1 MTKREQI
8 VYKTMS
14 ENIVRAGEFG
24 LCPGPFVFMRAE
36 YRRVVRREQTHL
48 LLEAILLASLIFALI
63 APWKTSAEDKTS
75 VEVTNTVLRLEWG
88 AAAIADSDADDI
100 AEESP
105 DESERIREAIKAK
118 SNVLEDCIITGYCA
132 DCVEKYAH
140 MNQDEFGRVL
150 TASGQWVYPGSC
162 VATDPDVIPT
172 GSTVIIGDK
181 TYIALDV
188 GVRGNHVDILMTH
201 EEAQTAGVR
210 HETVWWCEEQR

>member
-1 MTKREQI
+1 MSKREQI
-8 VYKTMS
+8 IYNAMS
-14 ENIVRAGEFG
+14 DNITRAAALG
-24 LCPGPFVFMRAE
+24 LCPGPFVVMRSE
-36 YRRVVRREQTHL
+36 YRRVVRREHKHL
-48 LLEAILLASLIFALI
+48 FLEAVLLVSLIFALI
-63 APWKTSAEDKTS
+63 APWRASAEDHAPAES
-75 VEVTNTVLRLEWG
+75 ANTVLRLEWG
-88 AAAIADSDADDI
+88 AESGAGSGTDDI
-100 AEESP
+100 AIEAP

-132 DCVEKYAH
+132 GCVEKYAH

-210 HETVWWCEEQR
+210 HETVWWCDEQR

>member
-1 MTKREQI
+1 
-8 VYKTMS
+8 MS
-14 ENIVRAGEFG
+14 ENIARAGEFG
-24 LCPGPFVFMRAE
+24 LCPGPFVAMRAE
-36 YRRVVRREQTHL
+36 YRRVVRREHKHL
-48 LLEAILLASLIFALI
+48 FLEAILLVSLIFALI
-63 APWKTSAEDKTS
+63 APWRANAEDKAP
-75 VEVTNTVLRLEWG
+75 VEATNTVLRLEWG
-88 AAAIADSDADDI
+88 TADSADSDAGDI

-188 GVRGNHVDILMTH
+188 GVRGNHVDILMH
-201 EEAQTAGVR
+201 HDDAAVAGVR
-210 HETVWWCEEQR
+210 RETVWWCEERE

>member
-1 MTKREQI
+1 MTRREQI
-8 VYKTMS
+8 VYKAMS
-14 ENIVRAGEFG
+14 ENIARAGEFG
-24 LCPGPFVFMRAE
+24 LCPGPFVAMRAE
-36 YRRVVRREQTHL
+36 YRRVVRREQTHF
-48 LLEAILLASLIFALI
+48 LLEFMLLALLIFALI
-63 APWKTSAEDKTS
+63 APWRTSAKDKVP
-75 VEVTNTVLRLEWG
+75 VEATNTVLRLEWG
-88 AAAIADSDADDI
+88 TADSADNDADDI
-100 AEESP
+100 AAESP

-188 GVRGNHVDILMTH
+188 GVIGKHVDILMTH
-201 EEAQTAGVR
+201 EEAAVAGVR
-210 HETVWWCEEQR
+210 RETVWWCEE

>member
-1 MTKREQI
+1 MTRREQI
-8 VYKTMS
+8 VYKAMS
-14 ENIVRAGEFG
+14 ENIARAGEFG
-24 LCPGPFVFMRAE
+24 LCPGPFVAMRAE
-36 YRRVVRREQTHL
+36 YRRVVRREHKHL
-48 LLEAILLASLIFALI
+48 LLEAVLLVSLIFALI
-63 APWKTSAEDKTS
+63 APWRTSAEGKAP
-75 VEVTNTVLRLEWG
+75 VEATNTVLRLEWG
-88 AAAIADSDADDI
+88 TADSADSDADDI
-100 AEESP
+100 AAESP
-105 DESERIREAIKAK
+105 DESDRIREAIKAK

-181 TYIALDV
+181 AYIALDV
-188 GVRGNHVDILMTH
+188 GVTGNHVDILMTH

>member
-1 MTKREQI
+1 MTRREQI

-14 ENIVRAGEFG
+14 ENIARAGEFG
-24 LCPGPFVFMRAE
+24 LCPGPFVAMRAE
-36 YRRVVRREQTHL
+36 YRRVVRREHKHL
-48 LLEAILLASLIFALI
+48 LLEAILLVSLIFALI
-63 APWKTSAEDKTS
+63 APWRTSAEDKAP
-75 VEVTNTVLRLEWG
+75 VEAANTVLRLEWG
-88 AAAIADSDADDI
+88 AADSADSDADDI

-188 GVRGNHVDILMTH
+188 GVIGKHVDILMTH
-201 EEAQTAGVR
+201 EEAAVAGVR
-210 HETVWWCEEQR
+210 RETVWWCDERE

>member
-1 MTKREQI
+1 MTRREQI

-14 ENIVRAGEFG
+14 ENIARAGEFG
-24 LCPGPFVFMRAE
+24 LCPGPFVAMRAE
-36 YRRVVRREQTHL
+36 YRRVVRREQTHF
-48 LLEAILLASLIFALI
+48 LLEFMLLTLLIFALI
-63 APWKTSAEDKTS
+63 APWRANAEDKAP
-75 VEVTNTVLRLEWG
+75 VEATNTVLRLEWG
-88 AAAIADSDADDI
+88 AADSADNGADDI
-100 AEESP
+100 TAESP

-210 HETVWWCEEQR
+210 HETVWWCEE

>member
-14 ENIVRAGEFG
+14 ENIARAGEFG
-24 LCPGPFVFMRAE
+24 LCPGPFVAMRAE
-36 YRRVVRREQTHL
+36 YRRVVRREQTHF
-48 LLEAILLASLIFALI
+48 LLEFMLLALLIFALI
-63 APWKTSAEDKTS
+63 APWRASADTPH
-75 VEVTNTVLRLEWG
+75 TVLRVEWG
-88 AAAIADSDADDI
+88 EDVDSHDTI
-100 AEESP
+100 VEEDP
-105 DESERIREAIKAK
+105 DESERILEAIKAK
-118 SNVLEDCIITGYCA
+118 SNVLEDCIITSYCA

-188 GVRGNHVDILMTH
+188 GVIGKHVDILMTH
-201 EEAQTAGVR
+201 EEAAVAGAR
-210 HETVWWCEEQR
+210 RETVWWCEE

>member
-1 MTKREQI
+1 MTRREQI
-8 VYKTMS
+8 VYKSMS
-14 ENIVRAGEFG
+14 ENIARAGEFG
-24 LCPGPFVFMRAE
+24 LCPGPFVAMRAE
-36 YRRVVRREQTHL
+36 YQRVVRREHTHF
-48 LLEAILLASLIFALI
+48 LLEIMLLALLIFALI
-63 APWKTSAEDKTS
+63 APWRANAEDKAPA
-75 VEVTNTVLRLEWG
+75 EATNTVLRLEWG
-88 AAAIADSDADDI
+88 TADSADNDADDI
-100 AEESP
+100 AAESP

-188 GVRGNHVDILMTH
+188 GVIGKHVDILMSH

-210 HETVWWCEEQR
+210 HETVWWCEE

>member
-1 MTKREQI
+1 MSKREQI
-8 VYKTMS
+8 IYNAMS
-14 ENIVRAGEFG
+14 DNITRASALG
-24 LCPGPFVFMRAE
+24 LCPKPFVVMRAE
-36 YRRVVRREQTHL
+36 YRRVVRRERKHL
-48 LLEAILLASLIFALI
+48 LLEAVLLVSLIFVLI
-63 APWKTSAEDKTS
+63 APWRASAEDKAP
-75 VEVTNTVLRLEWG
+75 VEAKNTVLRLEWG
-88 AAAIADSDADDI
+88 MADSAGSDADDI
-100 AEESP
+100 AAESP

-118 SNVLEDCIITGYCA
+118 SNELEDCIITGYCA

-150 TASGQWVYPGSC
+150 TASGQWVYPGFC
-162 VATDPDVIPT
+162 VATDPNVIPT

-181 TYIALDV
+181 TYIALDA

>member
-1 MTKREQI
+1 MPCCGLPLIIYSVFI
-8 VYKTMS
+8 VPLPMS
-14 ENIVRAGEFG
+14 AIR
-24 LCPGPFVFMRAE
+24 LTPFS
-36 YRRVVRREQTHL
+36 VVAKPAI
-48 LLEAILLASLIFALI
+48 LEA
-63 APWKTSAEDKTS
+63 
-75 VEVTNTVLRLEWG
+75 V
-88 AAAIADSDADDI
+88 
-100 AEESP
+100 
-105 DESERIREAIKAK
+105 KAK

-188 GVRGNHVDILMTH
+188 GVIGKHVDILMTH
-201 EEAQTAGVR
+201 EEAAVAGVR
-210 HETVWWCEEQR
+210 RETVWWCEE

>member
-1 MTKREQI
+1 MTRREQI

-14 ENIVRAGEFG
+14 ENIARAGEFG
-24 LCPGPFVFMRAE
+24 LCPGPFVAMRAE
-36 YRRVVRREQTHL
+36 YRRVVRREQTHF
-48 LLEAILLASLIFALI
+48 LLEFMLLALLIFALI
-63 APWKTSAEDKTS
+63 APWRTSAEDKAP
-75 VEVTNTVLRLEWG
+75 VEATNTVLRLEWG
-88 AAAIADSDADDI
+88 AADSAGNGADDI
-100 AEESP
+100 TAESP

-118 SNVLEDCIITGYCA
+118 SNVLKDCIITGYCA

-201 EEAQTAGVR
+201 EEAAVAGVR
-210 HETVWWCEEQR
+210 RETVWWCDERE

>member
-1 MTKREQI
+1 MTRREQI

-14 ENIVRAGEFG
+14 ENIARAGEFG
-24 LCPGPFVFMRAE
+24 LCPKPFVVMRSE
-36 YRRVVRREQTHL
+36 YRRVVRREHKHL
-48 LLEAILLASLIFALI
+48 LLESILLVSLIFALI
-63 APWKTSAEDKTS
+63 APWRANAEDKTPA
-75 VEVTNTVLRLEWG
+75 ETTNTILRLEWG
-88 AAAIADSDADDI
+88 AEENPNSEVGNII
-100 AEESP
+100 AEAP
-105 DESERIREAIKAK
+105 DEAERTLEAIKDK
-118 SNVLEDCIITGYCA
+118 SNVIENCTITGYCA

-188 GVRGNHVDILMTH
+188 GVIGKHVDILMTH
-201 EEAQTAGVR
+201 EEAAVSGAR
-210 HETVWWCEEQR
+210 RETVWWCEERG

>member
-1 MTKREQI
+1 MTRREQI

-14 ENIVRAGEFG
+14 ENIARAGEFG
-24 LCPGPFVFMRAE
+24 LCPGPFVAMRAE
-36 YRRVVRREQTHL
+36 YRRVVRREQTHF
-48 LLEAILLASLIFALI
+48 LLEFMLLALLIFALI
-63 APWKTSAEDKTS
+63 APWRSRAEMPRA
-75 VEVTNTVLRLEWG
+75 VLRVEWG
-88 AAAIADSDADDI
+88 EDVDASADSVTTHSVDT
-100 AEESP
+100 EEAP
-105 DESERIREAIKAK
+105 DEPGRILEAIKAK

-140 MNQDEFGRVL
+140 MNQDERGRVL
-150 TASGQWVYPGSC
+150 TASGQWVYPGAC

-201 EEAQTAGVR
+201 EEAAVAGAR
-210 HETVWWCEEQR
+210 RETVWWCEE

>member
-1 MTKREQI
+1 MTRREQI

-14 ENIVRAGEFG
+14 ENIARAGDFG
-24 LCPGPFVFMRAE
+24 LCPGPFVTMRAE
-36 YRRVVRREQTHL
+36 YRRVVRREQTHFM
-48 LLEAILLASLIFALI
+48 LEFMLLALLIFALI
-63 APWKTSAEDKTS
+63 APWRASAEDKAP
-75 VEVTNTVLRLEWG
+75 VDATNTVLRLEWG
-88 AAAIADSDADDI
+88 AADSADSDADDI
-100 AEESP
+100 AAESP

-181 TYIALDV
+181 TYIALDT
-188 GVRGNHVDILMTH
+188 GVRGNHVDILMNH
-201 EEAQTAGVR
+201 EEAQAAGVR

>member
-1 MTKREQI
+1 MTRREQI

-14 ENIVRAGEFG
+14 ENIARAGEFG
-24 LCPGPFVFMRAE
+24 LCPGPFVAMRAE
-36 YRRVVRREQTHL
+36 YRRVVRREQTHF
-48 LLEAILLASLIFALI
+48 LLEFMLLALLIFALI
-63 APWKTSAEDKTS
+63 APWRANAEDKTPA
-75 VEVTNTVLRLEWG
+75 EATNTVLRLEWG
-88 AAAIADSDADDI
+88 AEEKADSEASNII
-100 AEESP
+100 AEAP
-105 DESERIREAIKAK
+105 DEAERTLEAIKAK
-118 SNVLEDCIITGYCA
+118 SNVIENCTITGYCA

-188 GVRGNHVDILMTH
+188 GVIGKHVDILMTH
-201 EEAQTAGVR
+201 EEAAVAGAR
-210 HETVWWCEEQR
+210 RETVWWCEE